1 MPILH
6 PTQTDRQKKPSA
18 ANFFFRG
25 ASPAKIFYILA
36 GIFLIF
42 YVLQIPRQSSSA
54 DVLTFAARSTADSP
68 IFRYAFLDE
77 SSNLGEPVPANYH
90 PAHTAVLWL
99 VYRIA
104 PEGLKQ
110 TIVPAG
116 FVSALCGALAVG
128 LIFLIALQLGIG
140 RIPAVYTALVV
151 GLVPSIWFHSLIGEI
166 YVPQLAA
173 ISLFVYFALIGRT
186 ALSTLSLLLA
196 LLVTPFSILALPFVF
211 LKEINRKVIQKTF
224 LIGSLSTAAYL
235 AVLILLDIN
244 LIDSFFTAMPDSSSL
259 SFFIRLSRLGVF
271 LVLNLNLGLLFL
283 FWGLGKLWRGDRRFL
298 FRLALAGTPQ
308 VVFSLSLPIFV
319 IELGCFQVPLFWLL
333 AFPVGIAVSGMG
345 RRRRVLGL
353 AALAVVIAVFIIFWK
368 IPDRSLALD
377 RIQAGNWLE
386 QNVPD
391 SIKLAA
397 HWRTGVGIALERY
410 NWNFQKLSNRFIIS
424 AYSDEKMLLESGEES
439 LIIALSKGP
448 FYSRLLA
455 KLSISGISIPSFEPD
470 RSLEKSRAQKIF
482 GNSSVVLY
490 RWQRQNP

>member
-1 MPILH
+1 
-6 PTQTDRQKKPSA
+6 
-18 ANFFFRG
+18 
-25 ASPAKIFYILA
+25 
-36 GIFLIF
+36 
-42 YVLQIPRQSSSA
+42 
-54 DVLTFAARSTADSP
+54 
-68 IFRYAFLDE
+68 
-77 SSNLGEPVPANYH
+77 
-90 PAHTAVLWL
+90 
-99 VYRIA
+99 
-104 PEGLKQ
+104 
-110 TIVPAG
+110 
-116 FVSALCGALAVG
+116 
-128 LIFLIALQLGIG
+128 
-140 RIPAVYTALVV
+140 
-151 GLVPSIWFHSLIGEI
+151 
-166 YVPQLAA
+166 
-173 ISLFVYFALIGRT
+173 
-186 ALSTLSLLLA
+186 
-196 LLVTPFSILALPFVF
+196 
-211 LKEINRKVIQKTF
+211 
-224 LIGSLSTAAYL
+224 
-235 AVLILLDIN
+235 
-244 LIDSFFTAMPDSSSL
+244 
-259 SFFIRLSRLGVF
+259 
-271 LVLNLNLGLLFL
+271 
-283 FWGLGKLWRGDRRFL
+283 
-298 FRLALAGTPQ
+298 
-308 VVFSLSLPIFV
+308 
-319 IELGCFQVPLFWLL
+319 ELGCFQVPLFWLL

-482 GNSSVVLY
+482 ENSSVVLY